1 MYDWLKEKHQIASE
15 ETYRDLS
22 NIGGKV
28 MKHKAFEAEL
38 MANKER
44 LDQISQV
51 RMNMIY
57 YFS

>member
-57 YFS
+57 YLS

>member
-1 MYDWLKEKHQIASE
+1 MYDWLKEKYQIASE

-28 MKHKAFEAEL
+28 MKHQAFEAEM

-51 RMNMIY
+51 RPNTNHPT
-57 YFS
+57 

>member
-44 LDQISQV
+44 LDQISDV
-51 RMNMIY
+51 RH
-57 YFS
+57 